1 MLFVRLALWAF
12 VLLTCST
19 STWAVTTAV
28 SAWDAAEFR
37 IWGFV
42 PDWTTQSQVTSFS
55 TDGVYDHV
63 SDVIYFGGV
72 RPTATGNLVTTS
84 AGSQHLSKLKAHA
97 ATHDFRLH
105 MSMFTV
111 SGGEVDDVWNSIV
124 GNSAN
129 RANFVSNVVNLMN
142 ANNMSGFNLDW
153 ERPSTDTE
161 WANYTQLA
169 KDLKAA
175 LGPTREVSVDDFGYA
190 DSDWDDTPTFD
201 ARTYDQLFIMGY
213 HYPADDGTNLDYE
226 TFAASHRN
234 LTGQGADKAF
244 VNEQIV
250 PGIGTWG
257 TNGPGVVSLKNI
269 VAAAPNL
276 PSDAGTYTGTVVD
289 IGGVTR
295 TGTWTIESR
304 DQVRDKVQ
312 FALDHNMPG
321 IMSWTLHYDATNQM
335 SLHRV
340 AHHYAMFAQ
349 QIPDLNLDGMVDAD
363 DAIALSDRMGTVPGW
378 TGTNT
383 TVRFE
388 NFYIRGNWEKG
399 DHDGNGFV
407 RQDDADWLAKRFT
420 ALGVALPDRLSYTGE
435 FERFTDSRGVAG
447 RWLVGRDS
455 QDKLEETGNFT
466 QHVANFLPFN
476 ATGVGAAMHSTSA
489 ITLRNQNGAERYDTL
504 NTAPRTLSVPL
515 ESPIDLGADEERY
528 FTMLV
533 RQNTAP
539 LLSNQLTSPN
549 RELSIQFVDAE
560 GDNQF
565 DVALLGQQQQV
576 SIRSQADSTGG
587 DVTAT
592 GFAPNTTYLLVG
604 RIGGNGAGANTIS
617 VSLLPAGSNIG
628 NFAADNFQWNLTTTS
643 SAGFNPMITDVR
655 LQSLYEGNFTV
666 SNLWLGTAVD
676 FFASPSA
683 AAGDFNGDGLVNLS
697 DYSVWRDS
705 LGTSGDFLPADA
717 TGNGVVDAGDY
728 QVWKQNFGTVVAN
741 TSVTTASV
749 PEPTTLLLIAGACL
763 ILATRHIGGRHSV

>member
-1 MLFVRLALWAF
+1 MSFARFALSAF
-12 VLLTCST
+12 VLLACST
-19 STWAVTTAV
+19 NTSAVTTAV

-72 RPTATGNLVTTS
+72 RPTANGNLVTTS
-84 AGSQHLSKLKAHA
+84 AGAQHLSKLKAHA

-111 SGGEVDDVWNSIV
+111 SGGTVDDVWNSIV

-175 LGPTREVSVDDFGYA
+175 LGPSREVSVDDFGYA

-201 ARTYDQLFIMGY
+201 ARTYDQLFLMGY

-234 LTGQGADKAF
+234 LTGQGAEKAF

-276 PSDAGTYTGTVVD
+276 PSDAGTYTGTVGD
-289 IGGVTR
+289 INGATR

-349 QIPDLNLDGMVDAD
+349 DVPDLNLDGVVDAD
-363 DAIALSDRMGTVPGW
+363 DATGLSDRMGTVPGW

-383 TVRFE
+383 AARFE

-407 RQDDADWLAKRFT
+407 RQDDADWLADRFT

-455 QDKLEETGNFT
+455 EDKLEETGNFT
-466 QHVANFLPFN
+466 QHAANYLPFS
-476 ATGVGAAMHSTSA
+476 ASGVGAAMHSNSA
-489 ITLRNQNGAERYDTL
+489 ITLRNQNAAERYDTL
-504 NTAPRTLSVPL
+504 NTAPRTLNVPL
-515 ESPIDLGADEERY
+515 ESPIDLGGHDERY

-533 RQNTAP
+533 RQNTSS
-539 LLSNQLTSPN
+539 LLSTQLTSPN
-549 RELSIQFVDAE
+549 RVLAIEFVDAA
-560 GDNQF
+560 GSNQF
-565 DVALLGQQQQV
+565 DVAFLGQQQQV
-576 SIRSQADSTGG
+576 SIRSQADTTGG
-587 DVTAT
+587 DVTAA
-592 GFAPNTTYLLVG
+592 GFAPNTTYLLIG
-604 RIGGNGAGANTIS
+604 RIQGNGAGANTLS
-617 VSLLPAGSNIG
+617 VSLLPAGASIG
-628 NFAADNFQWNLTTTS
+628 NFAAEDFQWNLTTTS
-643 SAGFNPMITDVR
+643 SNGFNPLIADVR
-655 LQSLYEGNFTV
+655 LQSLYEGSFTV
-666 SNLWLGTAVD
+666 SNLWLGTAAD

-697 DYSVWRDS
+697 DYSVWRDA
-705 LGTSGDFLPADA
+705 LGTSGDFPPADA
-717 TGNGVVDAGDY
+717 NGNGVVDAGDY
-728 QVWKQNFGTVVAN
+728 QVWKQNFGTVIAN
-741 TSVTTASV
+741 TSVATARV
-749 PEPTTLLLIAGACL
+749 PEPSAMLLVAGACL
-763 ILATRHIGGRHSV
+763 LLATRQIRRS

>member
-1 MLFVRLALWAF
+1 MSLVRLPLWAI
-12 VLLTCST
+12 VLCYCST
-19 STWAVTTAV
+19 NCGAVTTSV

-72 RPTATGNLVTTS
+72 RPTANGNLVTTS
-84 AGSQHLSKLKAHA
+84 AGAQHLSKLKAHA
-97 ATHDFRLH
+97 AMHDFRLH

-111 SGGEVDDVWNSIV
+111 SGGSVDDVWNSIV

-129 RANFVSNVVNLMN
+129 RANFVANVVNLMN

-175 LGPTREVSVDDFGYA
+175 LGPSREVSVDDFGYA

-201 ARTYDQLFIMGY
+201 ARTYDHLFLMGY

-244 VNEQIV
+244 VNEQMV

-257 TNGPGVVSLKNI
+257 TNGSGVVSLKNI

-312 FALDHNMPG
+312 FAIDHNMPG
-321 IMSWTLHYDATNQM
+321 VMSWTLHYDATNQM

-340 AHHYAMFAQ
+340 AHHYAMFARQ
-349 QIPDLNLDGMVDAD
+349 VPDLNLDGVVDAD

-383 TVRFE
+383 TARFE
-388 NFYIRGNWEKG
+388 RFYIRGNWEQG

-407 RQDDADWLAKRFT
+407 RQDDADWLAERFT
-420 ALGVALPDRLSYTGE
+420 ALGVALPDRLSYNGE
-435 FERFTDSRGVAG
+435 FERFADSRGVAG

-455 QDKLEETGNFT
+455 EDKLEETGNFT
-466 QHVANFLPFN
+466 QHAANFLPYSAN
-476 ATGVGAAMHSTSA
+476 GVGASMHSTSA
-489 ITLRNQNGAERYDTL
+489 ITLRNQNAAERYDTL

-515 ESPIDLGADEERY
+515 ESPIDLTGDDERF

-539 LLSNQLTSPN
+539 LLSNQLTSLN
-549 RELSIQFVDAE
+549 RELALEFVDAA
-560 GDNQF
+560 GNNQF
-565 DVALLGQQQQV
+565 DVAFHGQQQQF
-576 SIRSQADSTGG
+576 SLRSQADSTGG

-604 RIGGNGAGANTIS
+604 RIQGNGAGANTLS
-617 VSLLPAGSNIG
+617 VSLLPAGANIG
-628 NFAADNFQWNLTTTS
+628 NFAADSFDWNLTTTS
-643 SAGFNPMITDVR
+643 SVGFNPVITDVR

-666 SNLWLGTAVD
+666 SNLWLGTAAD
-676 FFASPSA
+676 FFSSPAA
-683 AAGDFNGDGLVNLS
+683 AAGDFNGDGLVSLA

-705 LGTSGDFLPADA
+705 LGTTGHMLAADA
-717 TGNGVVDAGDY
+717 NGNGAVDAGDY
-728 QVWKQNFGTVVAN
+728 QVWKANFGTVL
-741 TSVTTASV
+741 TSTLVTTARV
-749 PEPTTLLLIAGACL
+749 PEPASGLIAAGACL
-763 ILATRHIGGRHSV
+763 FLATRHLRRR